1 VQDSARNMIDRA
13 RGAVPE
19 GTFAVGAGLFIAA
32 VTAYV
37 FVILALR
44 GLGNR
49 SGAAFSTFWAL
60 IYVAG
65 PGFFLPLEQEVGR
78 ALAHRRARGIGGG
91 PLVGRA
97 ARLGGILTALL
108 VVACV
113 ALIGPL
119 SSGLFKGEAL
129 LVAGLAIGLVGFYA
143 MHLTRGVLSGNG
155 RFRAYGEMLGS
166 EGVFRLAAAIVL
178 AVVGVKSA
186 GAYALCLG
194 LAPFAAVA
202 YALRGQRHLLTS
214 GPPAPY
220 SELSENLGYLLGGSV
235 LMQGLAYASLLG
247 VSVLE
252 KHGDKA
258 RVAGFAR
265 AFFIARIPVLMFLAV
280 QAALLPK
287 LAALAG
293 EGRHDDFRTGMRRL
307 LGVVTGI
314 AVIGTV
320 AAFSLGPFAG
330 KLLFGSDKF
339 TMGNVDLGLLAAG
352 SGVYIIA
359 LTLAQP
365 VIALNGH
372 AKSTSAWIVGVAV
385 FVAVVAGVSDLFLR
399 VELGFLIGSAA
410 SAVVMAFFLT
420 QLMRGGVSPAIEP
433 LIEAIEQ
440 EPLEI

>member
-1 VQDSARNMIDRA
+1 MQDSARNMIDRA

-19 GTFAVGAGLFIAA
+19 GTFAVGAGLLIAA

-178 AVVGVKSA
+178 AVIGVKSA
-186 GAYALCLG
+186 GAYARG
-194 LAPFAAVA
+194 KDFAAND
-202 YALRGQRHLLTS
+202 S
-214 GPPAPY
+214 
-220 SELSENLGYLLGGSV
+220 
-235 LMQGLAYASLLG
+235 
-247 VSVLE
+247 
-252 KHGDKA
+252 
-258 RVAGFAR
+258 
-265 AFFIARIPVLMFLAV
+265 
-280 QAALLPK
+280 
-287 LAALAG
+287 
-293 EGRHDDFRTGMRRL
+293 
-307 LGVVTGI
+307 
-314 AVIGTV
+314 
-320 AAFSLGPFAG
+320 
-330 KLLFGSDKF
+330 
-339 TMGNVDLGLLAAG
+339 
-352 SGVYIIA
+352 
-359 LTLAQP
+359 
-365 VIALNGH
+365 
-372 AKSTSAWIVGVAV
+372 
-385 FVAVVAGVSDLFLR
+385 
-399 VELGFLIGSAA
+399 
-410 SAVVMAFFLT
+410 
-420 QLMRGGVSPAIEP
+420 
-433 LIEAIEQ
+433 
-440 EPLEI
+440 

>member
-1 VQDSARNMIDRA
+1 VQQSAKKIIDRA
-13 RGAVPE
+13 REAVPE
-19 GTFAVGAGLFIAA
+19 GTFAVGAGLLIAA
-32 VTAYV
+32 ITAYV
-37 FVILALR
+37 FVIIALR
-44 GLGNR
+44 GLGNH
-49 SGAAFSTFWAL
+49 SGAAFSSFWAL

-78 ALAHRRARGIGGG
+78 ALAHRRAGGIGGG

-108 VVACV
+108 VVVCI

-119 SSGLFKGEAL
+119 SNGLFKGEAL
-129 LVAGLAIGLVGFYA
+129 LVAGLAVGLVGFYC

-166 EGVFRLAAAIVL
+166 EGVFRLAGAIVL
-178 AVVGVKSA
+178 AVLGVKSA

-194 LAPFAAVA
+194 LAPFGAVA
-202 YALRGQRHLLTS
+202 FSLRHERHLVTH

-247 VSVLE
+247 VNVLE

-258 RVAGFAR
+258 RVASFAR

-287 LAALAG
+287 LATLAG
-293 EGRHDDFRTGMRRL
+293 EGRHDDFRAGMRRL
-307 LGVVTGI
+307 LGVVTAI

-320 AAFSLGPFAG
+320 AAATIGPFAG
-330 KLLFGSDKF
+330 KILFGSDKF
-339 TMGNVDLGLLAAG
+339 TIGNVDLGLLAAG

-365 VIALNGH
+365 LIALNGH
-372 AKSTSAWIVGVAV
+372 AKATVAWVIGVAV
-385 FVAVVAGVSDLFLR
+385 FLGVIALVSDLFLR

-410 SAVVMAFFLT
+410 SAAVMGVLLV
-420 QLMRGGVSPAIEP
+420 QLLRSGATTTLAP
-433 LIEAIEQ
+433 LIEAVEQ